1 MLFRRLLQQLDYG
14 SQIGAIMIDNVKQLL
29 FTPTGIIVSVLHVA
43 FAVGIV
49 TCWIGVQT
57 QILGNDPVEQ
67 VQQLGRRK

>member
-1 MLFRRLLQQLDYG
+1 MLVRRLLQPINLRAK
-14 SQIGAIMIDNVKQLL
+14 IGAIMIDNVKQLL

-49 TCWIGVQT
+49 TCWIGIQT
-57 QILGNDPVEQ
+57 QILGNDPIEQ